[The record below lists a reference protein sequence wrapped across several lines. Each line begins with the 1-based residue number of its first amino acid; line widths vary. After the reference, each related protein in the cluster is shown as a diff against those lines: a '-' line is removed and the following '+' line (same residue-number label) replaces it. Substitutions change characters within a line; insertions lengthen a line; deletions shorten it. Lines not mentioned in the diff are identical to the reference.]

1 MFVINIV
8 VLVSLLGAVLII
20 NEAESMTHSLMY
32 YETSSTDVKNF
43 PEFIEV
49 GYVNGLEI
57 VHYDSDTKKCEPKQ
71 KWMEKITEDDPQY
84 WDTQTQ
90 ISLINEQMVKGN
102 TDTVRRRLNQTEGSH
117 MWQRMYGCEWN
128 DETNEINGY
137 YQFGFDG
144 EDFIAF
150 DLKTETYVA
159 PRPEAVISKHKWERD
174 GTIARNK
181 NYITHKCVEYLKKHL
196 RNGQSVLQ
204 RKELP
209 LVSFLQKSPSA
220 PVTCHATGFYPDRA
234 MLFWTKDGAELHKGV
249 APGEMLPNLDGTFQM
264 SVDLDVSSVPPEDW
278 GRYECMFQLSGV
290 PDIPNT
296 LHPDKIR
303 TNAKKHTG
311 FIAGAATL
319 LGAAL
324 LGAVGFAVY
333 KCHKAKT
340 VTPPP
345 SEAGAETQ
353 LVQEV
358 EQPLNPK
365 PE

>member
-1 MFVINIV
+1 MFVMNIV

-32 YETSSTDVKNF
+32 FQTSSTDVKNF

-57 VHYDSDTKKCEPKQ
+57 DHYDSDTKKYEPKQ

-84 WDTQTQ
+84 WDRNTQRCLN
-90 ISLINEQMVKGN
+90 SEQVNKVN
-102 TDTVRRRLNQTEGSH
+102 IDTVRRRLNQTEGSH
-117 MWQRMYGCEWN
+117 MVQKMYGCEWN

-137 YQFGFDG
+137 NQYGFDG

-150 DLKTETYVA
+150 DLKTETFVA
-159 PRPEAVISKHKWERD
+159 PRPEAVITKHKWERD
-174 GTIARNK
+174 GVSGPYYK
-181 NYITHKCVEYLKKHL
+181 NYITHECVEYLKKHV

-234 MLFWTKDGAELHKGV
+234 MLFWTKDGDELHEGV
-249 APGEMLPNLDGTFQM
+249 DPGEMLPNHDGTFQM

-311 FIAGAATL
+311 LIAGAATVI
-319 LGAAL
+319 AVAL
-324 LGAVGFAVY
+324 LGAVAFALY
-333 KCHKAKT
+333 KWRKPKT

-345 SEAGAETQ
+345 SEAGAERQT
-353 LVQEV
+353 VQGE
-358 EQPLNPK
+358 K
-365 PE
+365 I